1 MSAKPE
7 DVRVEPVSLDGAA
20 PENSP
25 LAEVDMLDTS
35 PTLKALP
42 PEAEAT
48 ARSAPAPHLPS
59 RGRFAPYTSDEF
71 RLFPEAESAIEGLL
85 PAQGIGCIYGP
96 AGAGKSVLLTS
107 MLPALAE
114 GTEWFGRTVKLCTVW
129 CVALE
134 GAAGQ
139 RNRVEAI
146 EKHYGRRLPPSV
158 KFTFNDLRLNQ
169 HEDVAE
175 LAARIEKHGG
185 ADVVIIDTLACAMA
199 GGDENSSRDMGLV
212 VAGAKTL
219 QRATGGLVL
228 LVHHTGK
235 DASRGLRGHSS
246 LNAAL
251 DACIEVKRHED
262 YRSWKLV
269 KSRDSEDGV
278 QGAFDLQRVEVR
290 IDSKGRPVSSIVAVP
305 VEMPDEDDRP
315 SGPVHKNQIA
325 ALACLKAQIAEV
337 EGLDGVDRITFERSA
352 AIDAVKAVMTGDA
365 RHRKERAAE
374 AIDGL
379 LKGGFLAEYDG
390 EISLPEVLDED

>member
-1 MSAKPE
+1 MEALNLPQPQAKITQESSANLRSPC
-7 DVRVEPVSLDGAA
+7 A
-20 PENSP
+20 PST
-25 LAEVDMLDTS
+25 TS
-35 PTLKALP
+35 
-42 PEAEAT
+42 EAEASGVETLISPTSAT
-48 ARSAPAPHLPS
+48 ALLHRS
-59 RGRFAPYTSDEF
+59 RFTPYTSDEF
-71 RLFPEAESAIEGLL
+71 SLFPEAESAIASLL
-85 PAQGIGCIYGP
+85 PAQGIACIYGP
-96 AGAGKSVLLTS
+96 SGAGKSALITS

-114 GTEWFGRTVKLCTVW
+114 GTEWFGRAVKLCTVW

-139 RNRVEAI
+139 RNRVKAI
-146 EKHYGRRLPPSV
+146 EKHYRRKLPSSV
-158 KFTFNDLRLNQ
+158 KFTFSDLRLNQ
-169 HEDVAE
+169 PEDVAE

-212 VAGAKTL
+212 VAGAKAL

-251 DACIEVKRHED
+251 DACIEVKRHDD

-278 QGAFDLQRVEVR
+278 QGAFDLQRVELRV
-290 IDSKGRPVSSIVAVP
+290 DSKGYPVSSIVAVP
-305 VEMPDEDDRP
+305 VEMPDAGDRP
-315 SGPVHKNQIA
+315 SGPAHKNQIA
-325 ALACLKAQIAEV
+325 ALACLKPLFE
-337 EGLDGVDRITFERSA
+337 ERLDGVDQITYERGA

-365 RHRKERAAE
+365 RHRKERASE

-390 EISLPEVLDED
+390 EIGLPEIPDED